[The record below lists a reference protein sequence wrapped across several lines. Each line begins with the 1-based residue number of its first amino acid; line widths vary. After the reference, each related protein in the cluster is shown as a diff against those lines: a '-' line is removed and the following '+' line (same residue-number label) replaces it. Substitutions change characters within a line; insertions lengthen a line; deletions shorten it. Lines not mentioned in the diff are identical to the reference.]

1 MSIELADNT
10 GNIGQAST
18 NTGFA
23 DASEEVESLF
33 DSGEALEL
41 KKLFADGY
49 TKKPK
54 LAAKEAMIAAH
65 KTKNSQVRN
74 TLVNLN
80 KLLSSAKEFA
90 VVQTS

>member
-18 NTGFA
+18 NTGFTNA
-23 DASEEVESLF
+23 KEEVYSLF
-33 DSGEALEL
+33 DNGEALVL
-41 KKLFADGY
+41 KQLFIDGY
-49 TKKPK
+49 TKKPR

-80 KLLSSAKEFA
+80 KLLSKAKGFA